1 MGATRRLRDALVEND
16 DWDKAGHAFDAEM
29 SAMWTPIRT
38 VEFWFTEMFMGASEE
53 ANALR
58 SRALPLIAQDP
69 TRLPDHFNSGPD
81 MSPINETARRRVF
94 GEE

>member
-1 MGATRRLRDALVEND
+1 LVEND
-16 DWDKAGHAFDAEM
+16 DWDKAGHAFAAEV

-38 VEFWFTEMFMGASEE
+38 MEFWFSELFMGASEE

-58 SRALPLIAQDP
+58 SRALPLLATDP

-81 MSPINETARRRVF
+81 VSPLDEAARRRFF

>member
-1 MGATRRLRDALVEND
+1 LVEND
-16 DWDKAGHAFDAEM
+16 DWDKAGHAFAALV

-38 VEFWFTEMFMGASEE
+38 LEFWFTEMFMGASEE

-58 SRALPLIAQDP
+58 SRALPLMAQDQ
-69 TRLPDHFNSGPD
+69 TRLLDHFNSGPD
-81 MSPINETARRRVF
+81 VSPIDETARRRFF